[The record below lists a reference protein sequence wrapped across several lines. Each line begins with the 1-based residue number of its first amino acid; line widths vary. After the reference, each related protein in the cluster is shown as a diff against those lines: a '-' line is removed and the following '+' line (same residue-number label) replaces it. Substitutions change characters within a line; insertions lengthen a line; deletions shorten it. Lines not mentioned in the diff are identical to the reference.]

1 MLATCR
7 VVANAIWGGTVSGK
21 QGVYLPP
28 GLRNRN
34 NAQMDTTDNVV
45 RVFKDNGW
53 FNPSGGGDLYL
64 NPWGTSQHPHF
75 HMRVNGYHITKN
87 EDVRN
92 AILFLSWST
101 GEQASGVPAWKL
113 YDRNAHIFD
122 KDWERGYQRIAGMRA
137 SSVTQAKDWV
147 FDEIGKIMDYLH
159 KNR

>member
-7 VVANAIWGGTVSGK
+7 VVANAIWWGNRVGK
-21 QGVYLPP
+21 ARRLLAARP
-28 GLRNRN
+28 
-34 NAQMDTTDNVV
+34 AQPV